1 MDEVTLREILE
12 HGEQEDLHGA
22 CLHGLYLHGLCLRGA
37 NLHEADLSST
47 DLRETNLRGVILCEA
62 DLSSADLRDADLSG
76 ADLRGANLRDA
87 DMRGAILCGA
97 DLYHADMVGADLRDA
112 DFSGADLHRAILS
125 QKIVQIGPIG
135 SRNDYTVYRVEE
147 DIVQCGCWREYVGG
161 SLADFIKHVNETYP
175 EGNEDGAKY
184 RREYLAAIAMFQA
197 LREDYLKDSHD
208 KKRITEGAEA

>member
-147 DIVQCGCWREYVGG
+147 DIVQCGCWREYMGG
-161 SLADFIKHVNETYP
+161 TLADFIEHVNETYP
-175 EGNEDGAKY
+175 EDDKDGAKY
-184 RREYLAAIAMFQA
+184 RREYLAVIAMFQS
-197 LREDYLKDSHD
+197 LREDYLKDSQRERAA
-208 KKRITEGAEA
+208 KG